1 MSTLGRQTPTP
12 FFYTHIVLTKCRRP
26 LRHDLTTPPAI
37 FRGRHHR
44 DDVLPL
50 GMFVED
56 CEKKVK
62 EWEVMSWK
70 QGPWWCARCAR
81 FGNRFV
87 VVLKCVST
95 MHDET
100 MRVCVVFVKGL
111 SRVCPSNRVEST
123 CDPMSRTYSIKSCL
137 PDGTCSYSYRYTYR
151 TIRTGTGSLYI
162 FELSITFHLWT
173 QSYYWYCSH
182 NNVTPLASASSSQYI
197 DEYIYIVFPISL

>member
-111 SRVCPSNRVEST
+111 SRVCPSNRVESI
-123 CDPMSRTYSIKSCL
+123 CDPMSRIYSIKICLLLIADWAGEFPLSCFSL
-137 PDGTCSYSYRYTYR
+137 LVESFQRITSSTSSY
-151 TIRTGTGSLYI
+151 
-162 FELSITFHLWT
+162 
-173 QSYYWYCSH
+173 
-182 NNVTPLASASSSQYI
+182 
-197 DEYIYIVFPISL
+197 VFTKTRLEVLV

>member
-1 MSTLGRQTPTP
+1 
-12 FFYTHIVLTKCRRP
+12 
-26 LRHDLTTPPAI
+26 
-37 FRGRHHR
+37 
-44 DDVLPL
+44 
-50 GMFVED
+50 
-56 CEKKVK
+56 
-62 EWEVMSWK
+62 MSWK

-137 PDGTCSYSYRYTYR
+137 PDGTPSVRPAEPPVLLPPALPKGCCRIIFQVAGMRCEFRRSAATTSHCLKIEEPITIQAPWPPRYRMYLYSYLPAER
-151 TIRTGTGSLYI
+151 L
-162 FELSITFHLWT
+162 L
-173 QSYYWYCSH
+173 
-182 NNVTPLASASSSQYI
+182 
-197 DEYIYIVFPISL
+197 